1 MKAIARILFAFLLVL
16 PALAGAGELRG
27 TGSLG
32 IVIERAT
39 GSVLIVDTM
48 ARGAIGRVAG
58 LALERSGHDDA
69 TTDAISVV
77 A

>member
-1 MKAIARILFAFLLVL
+1 MKSVTRILLAFLLVL

-32 IVIERAT
+32 LVIERAT

-48 ARGAIGRVAG
+48 AR
-58 LALERSGHDDA
+58 SGSACPMVTHR
-69 TTDAISVV
+69 
-77 A
+77 